1 MFLRTLLWLSVLG
14 YTGAQG
20 CIIQNCADCSL
31 TVDTC
36 LTCLPGFFG
45 SACDNIDECAA
56 SESPCQNQGTCTD
69 QVNGYTCE
77 CVAGFIG
84 DDCETD
90 CGNLDIVAG
99 SGELMSIDHPGN
111 YPNNADCT
119 WTITAPE
126 GMAIR
131 FVMETFNLQN
141 SSRGVCRDYF
151 ELAEPSGYSSTK
163 LCQDAGQDYN
173 YLTVGN
179 VATVTFHSNPTVT
192 AAGFSL
198 HYEVAEA
205 GHTGPKEVSQDGL

>member
-14 YTGAQG
+14 YTGAGKQ
-20 CIIQNCADCSL
+20 D
-31 TVDTC
+31 
-36 LTCLPGFFG
+36 
-45 SACDNIDECAA
+45 IDECAA
-56 SESPCQNQGTCTD
+56 SPCQNKGTCTD

-84 DDCETD
+84 DDCETAHLPTEEPSLD

-99 SGELMSIDHPGN
+99 SGDLMSIDHPGN